1 MTRTLFAILLSLMV
15 VGCSSRLS
23 DAFDNDLYRNQTRD
37 KLYKATVKAEG
48 YGRTYECT
56 DCIWGVGDTKEEAIS
71 DAVSRCRER
80 NNNESLKSN
89 KSDQFSCQLI
99 SVNLKPYY
107 AEKFAK
113 QQNLR
118 VEQQKLL
125 KSNLDDNMEMYKSK
139 CVEIGF
145 SLKTK
150 EHANCVLELM
160 KMQSNNQTVSGSNDA
175 LINEMRAQ
183 EKRQKNQQASDEMI
197 GLSQELLKGKS
208 IGEIYGGAAPK
219 SGGGSGSCIL
229 TNSVQSG
236 TNRICYYKCGVST
249 QTSNVGAAQQ
259 CPLTM

>member
-1 MTRTLFAILLSLMV
+1 MKKTLFGTFLSLML
-15 VGCSSRLS
+15 VGCAMK
-23 DAFDNDLYRNQTRD
+23 DGFNNDMYGSENSH
-37 KLYKATVKAEG
+37 KPYIAYVKAES
-48 YGRTYECT
+48 YWNNNKV
-56 DCIWGVGDTKEEAIS
+56 WGVGNSKEEAIA
-71 DAVSRCRER
+71 DATSRCREK
-80 NNNESLKSN
+80 NNDDSVKSAW
-89 KSDQFSCQLI
+89 KKEQFSCQLI

-107 AEKFAK
+107 AERFAK

-118 VEQQKLL
+118 EEQQKVL

-145 SLKTK
+145 ALKTK
-150 EHANCVLELM
+150 ENANCVLELM
-160 KMQSNNQTVSGSNDA
+160 KMQSNNQAVSGSNDA

-259 CPLTM
+259 CPPTM